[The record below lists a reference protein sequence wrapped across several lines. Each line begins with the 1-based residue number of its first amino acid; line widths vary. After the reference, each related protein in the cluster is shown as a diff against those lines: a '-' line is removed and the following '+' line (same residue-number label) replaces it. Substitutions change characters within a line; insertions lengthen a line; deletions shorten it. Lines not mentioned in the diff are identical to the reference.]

1 MPSQP
6 KMTDEVPHE
15 AQQQFCQKKN
25 HQSKSRDTR
34 SYAFRVDLLWSK
46 SKKTLNFK
54 QLFAPSLSLAGAPRA
69 AYNWQGVTSQSVPR
83 PHICPLPI
91 VSTQSFPDSRRVRL
105 GKVSAKQVQGT
116 PGSRI
121 RVQHSLCCIGEGDQL
136 TKEQV
141 YPCCR
146 TISSNPVTIH
156 RVIRGRLGSPRQ
168 NVEQKKAGGGHLGA
182 TMKGGSSRKA
192 PPHDPLPSTRR
203 LSQTSLQQVFTSS
216 NTSRH
221 LCQKLMYKQ
230 WSHFFRIQTILS
242 MII

>member
-1 MPSQP
+1 MVKVKENLEFQTIICPV
-6 KMTDEVPHE
+6 TVIGWG
-15 AQQQFCQKKN
+15 AQGCLQL
-25 HQSKSRDTR
+25 
-34 SYAFRVDLLWSK
+34 AGGDLAIC
-46 SKKTLNFK
+46 
-54 QLFAPSLSLAGAPRA
+54 APATHLSLAYCLHLEFPGLTGEYDLARCQQNK
-69 AYNWQGVTSQSVPR
+69 YKVHQDQGSEYS
-83 PHICPLPI
+83 I
-91 VSTQSFPDSRRVRL
+91 
-105 GKVSAKQVQGT
+105 A
-116 PGSRI
+116 
-121 RVQHSLCCIGEGDQL
+121 CIGEGDQL

-221 LCQKLMYKQ
+221 LCQKLMY
-230 WSHFFRIQTILS
+230 L
-242 MII
+242 

>member
-1 MPSQP
+1 ML
-6 KMTDEVPHE
+6 
-15 AQQQFCQKKN
+15 
-25 HQSKSRDTR
+25 
-34 SYAFRVDLLWSK
+34 DLLGPHNIFFR
-46 SKKTLNFK
+46 KKITNLNPVTPDLMLSELIHHGQSQRKPWISNNYLPRHCHWLGRPGLPTTGRGWPRNLCPGHTFVPCLLSPPRVSRTLGEYD
-54 QLFAPSLSLAGAPRA
+54 LARCQQNK
-69 AYNWQGVTSQSVPR
+69 YKVHQDQGSEYS
-83 PHICPLPI
+83 I
-91 VSTQSFPDSRRVRL
+91 
-105 GKVSAKQVQGT
+105 A
-116 PGSRI
+116 
-121 RVQHSLCCIGEGDQL
+121 CIGEGDQL

-203 LSQTSLQQVFTSS
+203 LSQTSLQQVFTLS

-221 LCQKLMYKQ
+221 LCQKLMY
-230 WSHFFRIQTILS
+230 L
-242 MII
+242 